1 MISYSSISTIKPG
14 FSHNYMCESSI
25 TKEMNQPLLHVMI
38 PAYGKS
44 PYLRQTLESAVKH
57 LPLEVPITVIE
68 DPSSESSIES
78 VVKEFP
84 RVQYQQNNERLGIGG
99 NFNKSI
105 ELSTGVF
112 TQICGS
118 DDIFLDNPL
127 KDFDT
132 EKLSQP
138 DIAAVGLDVEVIN
151 ETGKIVKT
159 IPDLVKR
166 ILRPSLKKIT
176 VFKNDKIFSNLMI
189 GDWLYFPAIFW
200 KTETLKQTKFEV
212 NFHTAMDLDVFIRLL
227 SSDQK
232 MAFIKSKVLGYRRHS
247 QSASS
252 LYAKSIGRFDEE
264 FLCHKN
270 ALEIARRKNW
280 KTGAIL
286 AQLALTV
293 RLHAIMQSFL
303 MVFSSPSSA
312 LKVLVK
318 ALSPI
323 R

>member
-1 MISYSSISTIKPG
+1 M
-14 FSHNYMCESSI
+14 
-25 TKEMNQPLLHVMI
+25 L
-38 PAYGKS
+38 
-44 PYLRQTLESAVKH
+44 
-57 LPLEVPITVIE
+57 
-68 DPSSESSIES
+68 
-78 VVKEFP
+78 
-84 RVQYQQNNERLGIGG
+84 
-99 NFNKSI
+99 
-105 ELSTGVF
+105 
-112 TQICGS
+112 
-118 DDIFLDNPL
+118 
-127 KDFDT
+127 
-132 EKLSQP
+132 
-138 DIAAVGLDVEVIN
+138 
-151 ETGKIVKT
+151 
-159 IPDLVKR
+159 
-166 ILRPSLKKIT
+166 
-176 VFKNDKIFSNLMI
+176 
-189 GDWLYFPAIFW
+189 GDWLYFPAILW
-200 KTETLKQTKFEV
+200 RTETVKNMSFHGD
-212 NFHTAMDLDVFIRLL
+212 FHTAMDLDILIRLL
-227 SSDQK
+227 STLIEK
-232 MAFIKSKVLGYRRHS
+232 IAFIKSKVLGYRRHD

>member
-1 MISYSSISTIKPG
+1 
-14 FSHNYMCESSI
+14 MCESSI
-25 TKEMNQPLLHVMI
+25 TDEMNQPLLHVMI

-68 DPSSESSIES
+68 DPSSDADLEN

-84 RVQYQQNNERLGIGG
+84 RVEYIRNKARLGIGG
-99 NFNKSI
+99 NFTNSI
-105 ELSTGVF
+105 KKSTGVF

-118 DDIFLDNPL
+118 DDIFIGNPL
-127 KDFDT
+127 ENLTEVFVGDQKVSVIGFDV
-132 EKLSQP
+132 K
-138 DIAAVGLDVEVIN
+138 VIN
-151 ETGKIVKT
+151 DKNKEVKAL
-159 IPDLVKR
+159 PDVVKKL
-166 ILRPSLKKIT
+166 LRPKIENFV
-176 VFKNDKIFSNLMI
+176 VFSNSKIFSNLML
-189 GDWLYFPAIFW
+189 GDWLYFPAILW
-200 KTETLKQTKFEV
+200 RTETVKNYEFSGD
-212 NFHTAMDLDVFIRLL
+212 FHTAMDLDILIRLL
-227 SSDQK
+227 NADEK
-232 MAFIKSKVLGYRRHS
+232 IAFIKSKVLGYRRHS

-280 KTGAIL
+280 KTGAFL

-303 MVFSSPSSA
+303 MVFTSPLSA

-318 ALSPI
+318 AISPI

>member
-1 MISYSSISTIKPG
+1 
-14 FSHNYMCESSI
+14 MCESSI

-57 LPLEVPITVIE
+57 LPVDVPITVIE
-68 DPSSESSIES
+68 DPSNDSNLESL
-78 VVKEFP
+78 VKEFP
-84 RVQYQQNNERLGIGG
+84 RVQFVKNKERLGIGG

-200 KTETLKQTKFEV
+200 KTETLKQTKFDG

-227 SSDQK
+227 SNDQK

-280 KTGAIL
+280 KTGAFL

-303 MVFSSPSSA
+303 MVFTSPSSA

-318 ALSPI
+318 AISPI

>member
-1 MISYSSISTIKPG
+1 
-14 FSHNYMCESSI
+14 MCESSI

-78 VVKEFP
+78 LVKEFP
-84 RVQYQQNNERLGIGG
+84 RVQYQKNNERLGIGG

-200 KTETLKQTKFEV
+200 KTETLKQTKFDG

-232 MAFIKSKVLGYRRHS
+232 MTFIKSKVFGYRRHS

-318 ALSPI
+318 AISPI

>member
-1 MISYSSISTIKPG
+1 
-14 FSHNYMCESSI
+14 
-25 TKEMNQPLLHVMI
+25 MI

-44 PYLRQTLESAVKH
+44 PYLRQTLESAAKH
-57 LPLEVPITVIE
+57 LPMDVPITVIE
-68 DPSSESSIES
+68 DPSEEADLEN

-84 RVQYQQNNERLGIGG
+84 RVEYIRNKVRLGIGG
-99 NFNKSI
+99 NFTNSI
-105 ELSTGVF
+105 KKSTGIF

-118 DDIFLDNPL
+118 DDIFIGNPL
-127 KDFDT
+127 
-132 EKLSQP
+132 EKLTEVFVDDPKVSV
-138 DIAAVGLDVEVIN
+138 IGFDVKVIN
-151 ETGKIVKT
+151 DKNKEVKVL
-159 IPDLVKR
+159 PDVVKKL
-166 ILRPSLKKIT
+166 LRPKIENSV
-176 VFKNDKIFSNLMI
+176 VFSSSKIFSNLML
-189 GDWLYFPAIFW
+189 GDWLYFPAILW
-200 KTETLKQTKFEV
+200 RTETVKNYEFSGD
-212 NFHTAMDLDVFIRLL
+212 FHTAMDLDILIRLL
-227 SSDQK
+227 NADEK
-232 MAFIKSKVLGYRRHS
+232 IAFIKSKVLGYRRHS

-280 KTGAIL
+280 KTGAFL

-303 MVFSSPSSA
+303 MVFTSPLSA

-318 ALSPI
+318 AISPI

>member
-1 MISYSSISTIKPG
+1 
-14 FSHNYMCESSI
+14 MCESSI

-78 VVKEFP
+78 LVKEFP
-84 RVQYQQNNERLGIGG
+84 RVQYQKNNERLGIGG

-132 EKLSQP
+132 EKLSQL

-200 KTETLKQTKFEV
+200 KTETLKQTKFDG

-318 ALSPI
+318 AISPI

>member
-1 MISYSSISTIKPG
+1 
-14 FSHNYMCESSI
+14 MCESSI
-25 TKEMNQPLLHVMI
+25 TDEMNQPLLHVMI

-68 DPSSESSIES
+68 DPSNDADLEN

-84 RVQYQQNNERLGIGG
+84 RVEYIRNKARLGIGG
-99 NFNKSI
+99 NFTNSI
-105 ELSTGVF
+105 KRSTGIF

-118 DDIFLDNPL
+118 DDIFIGNPL
-127 KDFDT
+127 
-132 EKLSQP
+132 EKLTEVF
-138 DIAAVGLDVEVIN
+138 VGDQKVSVIGFDVRVIN
-151 ETGKIVKT
+151 DKNKEVKAL
-159 IPDLVKR
+159 PDVIKNL
-166 ILRPSLKKIT
+166 LRPKIENFV
-176 VFKNDKIFSNLMI
+176 VFTNSKIFSNLML
-189 GDWLYFPAIFW
+189 GDWLYFPAILW
-200 KTETLKQTKFEV
+200 RTETVKNYEFSGD
-212 NFHTAMDLDVFIRLL
+212 FHTAMDLDILIRLL
-227 SSDQK
+227 NADEK
-232 MAFIKSKVLGYRRHS
+232 IAFIKSKVLGYRRHS

-280 KTGAIL
+280 KTGAFL

-303 MVFSSPSSA
+303 MVFTSPLSA

-318 ALSPI
+318 AISPI

>member
-1 MISYSSISTIKPG
+1 
-14 FSHNYMCESSI
+14 MCESSI

-78 VVKEFP
+78 LVKEFS
-84 RVQYQQNNERLGIGG
+84 RVQYIKNNERLGIGG

-159 IPDLVKR
+159 ILDLVKR
-166 ILRPSLKKIT
+166 TLRPSLKKIT
-176 VFKNDKIFSNLMI
+176 IFQNDKMFLNLML
-189 GDWLYFPAIFW
+189 GDWLYFPAILW
-200 KTETLKQTKFEV
+200 KTDTLNRIKFDG

-232 MAFIKSKVLGYRRHS
+232 LAFIKSKTLGYRRHS

-270 ALEIARRKNW
+270 ALDIARRKNW

-303 MVFSSPSSA
+303 MVFTSPLSA

>member
-1 MISYSSISTIKPG
+1 
-14 FSHNYMCESSI
+14 MCESSI

-68 DPSSESSIES
+68 DPSSESRIES
-78 VVKEFP
+78 LVKEFS
-84 RVQYQQNNERLGIGG
+84 RVQFVKNNERLGIGG

-118 DDIFLDNPL
+118 DDIFLNNPL
-127 KDFDT
+127 NDFYT
-132 EKLSQP
+132 EKLSQS
-138 DIAAVGLDVEVIN
+138 DIAAIGLDVEVIN
-151 ETGKIVKT
+151 ESGKIVKT
-159 IPDLVKR
+159 IPDLVKKV
-166 ILRPSLKKIT
+166 LRPSLKKIT
-176 VFKNDKIFSNLMI
+176 VFKNNKIFSNLML
-189 GDWLYFPAIFW
+189 GDWLYFPAILW
-200 KTETLKQTKFEV
+200 KTETLKQTKFDG

-227 SSDQK
+227 SNDQK
-232 MAFIKSKVLGYRRHS
+232 LAFIKSKVLGYRRHS

-270 ALEIARRKNW
+270 ALDIARRKNW

-293 RLHAIMQSFL
+293 RLHAILQSFL
-303 MVFSSPSSA
+303 MVFTSPSSA

-318 ALSPI
+318 AISPI

>member
-1 MISYSSISTIKPG
+1 
-14 FSHNYMCESSI
+14 MCESSI
-25 TKEMNQPLLHVMI
+25 TNEMNQPLLHVMI
-38 PAYGKS
+38 PAYGRS
-44 PYLRQTLESAVKH
+44 PYIRQTLESAVKH

-68 DPSSESSIES
+68 DPSNESNIENL
-78 VVKEFP
+78 VKEFS
-84 RVQYQQNNERLGIGG
+84 RVQYLKNNERLGIGG

-118 DDIFLDNPL
+118 DDIFLNNPL

-132 EKLSQP
+132 EKLSQSG
-138 DIAAVGLDVEVIN
+138 IAAIGLDVEVIN
-151 ETGKIVKT
+151 ENGKIVKT
-159 IPDLVKR
+159 IPDLVKKV
-166 ILRPSLKKIT
+166 LRPSLKKIT
-176 VFKNDKIFSNLMI
+176 VFKNNKIFSNLML
-189 GDWLYFPAIFW
+189 GDWLYFPAILW
-200 KTETLKQTKFEV
+200 KTETLKQTKFDG

-232 MAFIKSKVLGYRRHS
+232 MAFIKSKALGYRRHS

>member
-1 MISYSSISTIKPG
+1 
-14 FSHNYMCESSI
+14 MCESSI
-25 TKEMNQPLLHVMI
+25 TNEMNQPLLHVMI
-38 PAYGKS
+38 PTYGKS

-68 DPSSESSIES
+68 DPSNESNIENL
-78 VVKEFP
+78 VKVFS
-84 RVQYQQNNERLGIGG
+84 RVQYLKNNERLGIGG

-118 DDIFLDNPL
+118 DDIFLNNPL
-127 KDFDT
+127 KDFDK
-132 EKLSQP
+132 EKLTRDNVS
-138 DIAAVGLDVEVIN
+138 AVGLDVEVIN
-151 ETGKIVKT
+151 DAGKIVKT
-159 IPDLVKR
+159 TPDLVKW

-176 VFKNDKIFSNLMI
+176 IFQNNKIFSNLML
-189 GDWLYFPAIFW
+189 GDWLYFPAILW
-200 KTETLKQTKFEV
+200 KTETLQQTKFDG
-212 NFHTAMDLDVFIRLL
+212 NFHTAMYLDVFIRLL
-227 SSDQK
+227 SNDQK
-232 MAFIKSKVLGYRRHS
+232 LAFIKSKVLGYRRHS

-280 KTGAIL
+280 KTGAFL

>member
-1 MISYSSISTIKPG
+1 
-14 FSHNYMCESSI
+14 
-25 TKEMNQPLLHVMI
+25 MNQPLLHVII

-57 LPLEVPITVIE
+57 LPSEIPITVIE
-68 DPSSESSIES
+68 DKSNDSGIENL
-78 VVKEFP
+78 VKDFS
-84 RVQYQQNNERLGIGG
+84 RVEYIKNSQRLGIGG

-105 ELSTGVF
+105 DLSSGVF

-118 DDIFLDNPL
+118 DDIFLANPL
-127 KDFDT
+127 KDFDK
-132 EKLSQP
+132 EKLDQVNISAVGFDVKILNNSGRFVQTVP
-138 DIAAVGLDVEVIN
+138 DIFKKL
-151 ETGKIVKT
+151 
-159 IPDLVKR
+159 
-166 ILRPSLKKIT
+166 LRPSLKRVTI
-176 VFKNDKIFSNLMI
+176 FQNDKIFSNLML
-189 GDWLYFPAIFW
+189 GDWLYFPAILW
-200 KTETLKQTKFEV
+200 KTETLKQTKFDA

-227 SSDQK
+227 SNDQK
-232 MAFIKSKVLGYRRHS
+232 IAFIKSKVLGYRRHS

-280 KTGAIL
+280 KTGAFL

-303 MVFSSPSSA
+303 MVFTSPLSA

-318 ALSPI
+318 AISPI

>member
-1 MISYSSISTIKPG
+1 
-14 FSHNYMCESSI
+14 MCESSI

-57 LPLEVPITVIE
+57 LPLDVPITVIE

-78 VVKEFP
+78 LVKEFP
-84 RVQYQQNNERLGIGG
+84 RVQYQKNNERLGIGG

-200 KTETLKQTKFEV
+200 KTETLKQTKFDG

-232 MAFIKSKVLGYRRHS
+232 MTFIKSKVLGYRRHS

-270 ALEIARRKNW
+270 ALDIARRKNW
-280 KTGAIL
+280 KTGAFL

>member
-1 MISYSSISTIKPG
+1 
-14 FSHNYMCESSI
+14 MCESSI

-44 PYLRQTLESAVKH
+44 PYLRQTLESVVKH
-57 LPLEVPITVIE
+57 LPTEVPITVIE
-68 DPSSESSIES
+68 DPSNDSNIENL
-78 VVKEFP
+78 VREFP
-84 RVQYQQNNERLGIGG
+84 RVQYVKNSERLGIGG

-105 ELSTGVF
+105 ESSTGVF

-127 KDFDT
+127 KDFDKD
-132 EKLSQP
+132 KLIQNNISA
-138 DIAAVGLDVEVIN
+138 IGLDVQVIN
-151 ETGKIVKT
+151 ETGKVVKT

-166 ILRPSLKKIT
+166 TLRPSLKKIT
-176 VFKNDKIFSNLMI
+176 IFNNDKIFSNLML
-189 GDWLYFPAIFW
+189 GDWLYFPAILW
-200 KTETLKQTKFEV
+200 KTETLKQTKFDG

-227 SSDQK
+227 NNDQK
-232 MAFIKSKVLGYRRHS
+232 IAFIKSKVLGYRRHS

-270 ALEIARRKNW
+270 ALEIAIRKNW
-280 KTGAIL
+280 KTGAFL

-318 ALSPI
+318 AISPI

>member
-1 MISYSSISTIKPG
+1 
-14 FSHNYMCESSI
+14 
-25 TKEMNQPLLHVMI
+25 MNQPLLHVMI

-44 PYLRQTLESAVKH
+44 PYLRQTLESAVRY
-57 LPLEVPITVIE
+57 LPLDVPITVIE
-68 DPSSESSIES
+68 DLSGESNIES
-78 VVKEFP
+78 LVKEFS
-84 RVQYQQNNERLGIGG
+84 RIQYVRNNQRLGIGG

-118 DDIFLDNPL
+118 DDIFIDNPL
-127 KDFDT
+127 KDFDKV
-132 EKLSQP
+132 KLTQDNIS
-138 DIAAVGLDVEVIN
+138 AVGLDVEVIN
-151 ETGKIVKT
+151 ETGKIIKT

-166 ILRPSLKKIT
+166 TLRPSLNKIT
-176 VFKNDKIFSNLMI
+176 IFQNNKIFSNLML
-189 GDWLYFPAIFW
+189 GDWLYFPAILW
-200 KTETLKQTKFEV
+200 KTETLKRIKFDG

-227 SSDQK
+227 NNDQK
-232 MAFIKSKVLGYRRHS
+232 LAFIKSKVLGYRRHN

-252 LYAKSIGRFDEE
+252 LYAKSTGRFDEE

-270 ALEIARRKNW
+270 ALEIAIRKNW

-318 ALSPI
+318 AISPI

>member
-1 MISYSSISTIKPG
+1 
-14 FSHNYMCESSI
+14 
-25 TKEMNQPLLHVMI
+25 MI
-38 PAYGKS
+38 PAFGKS
-44 PYLRQTLESAVKH
+44 PYLRQTLESAVKY
-57 LPLEVPITVIE
+57 LPVDVPITVIE
-68 DPSSESSIES
+68 DPSTENSLESL
-78 VVKEFP
+78 VKEFP
-84 RVQYQQNNERLGIGG
+84 RVQYVKNNQRLGIGG

-118 DDIFLDNPL
+118 DDVFLRNPL
-127 KDFDT
+127 AEFNR
-132 EKLSQP
+132 EKLSISE
-138 DIAAVGLDVEVIN
+138 IAVVGLDVEVIN
-151 ETGKIVKT
+151 KSGEVVRT
-159 IPDLVKR
+159 IPDIVKR
-166 ILRPSLKKIT
+166 ILRPRMGKLTIFRNK
-176 VFKNDKIFSNLMI
+176 KIFSNLMI
-189 GDWLYFPAIFW
+189 GDWLYFPAILW
-200 KTETLKQTKFEV
+200 KTEIIKQVKFDGD
-212 NFHTAMDLDVFIRLL
+212 FHTAMDLDILIRLL
-227 SSDQK
+227 NVDEKIS
-232 MAFIKSKVLGYRRHS
+232 FIKSKVLGYRRHS

-270 ALEIARRKNW
+270 ALDIARRKNW

>member
-1 MISYSSISTIKPG
+1 M
-14 FSHNYMCESSI
+14 
-25 TKEMNQPLLHVMI
+25 
-38 PAYGKS
+38 
-44 PYLRQTLESAVKH
+44 
-57 LPLEVPITVIE
+57 
-68 DPSSESSIES
+68 
-78 VVKEFP
+78 
-84 RVQYQQNNERLGIGG
+84 
-99 NFNKSI
+99 
-105 ELSTGVF
+105 F

-118 DDIFLDNPL
+118 DDIFLDNAL

-200 KTETLKQTKFEV
+200 KTETLKQTKFDG

-232 MAFIKSKVLGYRRHS
+232 MTFIKSKVLGYRRHS

-280 KTGAIL
+280 KTGAFL

-318 ALSPI
+318 AISPI

>member
-1 MISYSSISTIKPG
+1 
-14 FSHNYMCESSI
+14 MCESSI
-25 TKEMNQPLLHVMI
+25 TNEMNQPLLHVMI

-78 VVKEFP
+78 LVKEFP
-84 RVQYQQNNERLGIGG
+84 RVQYQKNNERLGIGG

-200 KTETLKQTKFEV
+200 KTETLKQTKFDG

-232 MAFIKSKVLGYRRHS
+232 MTFIKSKVLGYRRHS

-318 ALSPI
+318 AISPI

>member
-1 MISYSSISTIKPG
+1 
-14 FSHNYMCESSI
+14 MCESSI

-57 LPLEVPITVIE
+57 IPLEVPITVIE
-68 DPSSESSIES
+68 DPSNESSIES
-78 VVKEFP
+78 LVKEFS
-84 RVQYQQNNERLGIGG
+84 RVQFVKNNERLGIGG

-118 DDIFLDNPL
+118 DDIFLNNPL

-151 ETGKIVKT
+151 DTGKIVKT

-176 VFKNDKIFSNLMI
+176 VFKNDKIFSNLMV
-189 GDWLYFPAIFW
+189 GDWLYFPAILW
-200 KTETLKQTKFEV
+200 KTETLKQTKFDG

-232 MAFIKSKVLGYRRHS
+232 MTFIKSKVLGYRRHS

-264 FLCHKN
+264 LLCHKN
-270 ALEIARRKNW
+270 ALDIARRKNW

-286 AQLALTV
+286 AQLAVTV

>member
-1 MISYSSISTIKPG
+1 
-14 FSHNYMCESSI
+14 MCESSI
-25 TKEMNQPLLHVMI
+25 TNEMNQPLLHVMI

-68 DPSSESSIES
+68 DPSNDADLEN
-78 VVKEFP
+78 VVKDFP
-84 RVQYQQNNERLGIGG
+84 RVEYIRNKARLGIGG
-99 NFNKSI
+99 NFTNSI
-105 ELSTGVF
+105 KKSTGVF

-118 DDIFLDNPL
+118 DDIFIGNPL
-127 KDFDT
+127 
-132 EKLSQP
+132 EKLTEVF
-138 DIAAVGLDVEVIN
+138 VGDQKVSVIGFDVKVIN
-151 ETGKIVKT
+151 DKNKEVKAL
-159 IPDLVKR
+159 PDVVKKL
-166 ILRPSLKKIT
+166 LRPKIENFV
-176 VFKNDKIFSNLMI
+176 VFSNSKIFSNLML
-189 GDWLYFPAIFW
+189 GDWLYFPAILW
-200 KTETLKQTKFEV
+200 RTETVKNYEFSGD
-212 NFHTAMDLDVFIRLL
+212 FHTAMDLDILIRLL
-227 SSDQK
+227 NADEKIS
-232 MAFIKSKVLGYRRHS
+232 FIKSKVLGYRRHS

-280 KTGAIL
+280 KTGAFL

-303 MVFSSPSSA
+303 MVFTSPLSA

-318 ALSPI
+318 AISPI

>member
-1 MISYSSISTIKPG
+1 
-14 FSHNYMCESSI
+14 MCESSI

-57 LPLEVPITVIE
+57 IPLEVPITVIE
-68 DPSSESSIES
+68 DPSNESSIES
-78 VVKEFP
+78 LVKEFS
-84 RVQYQQNNERLGIGG
+84 RVQFVKNNERLGIGG

-118 DDIFLDNPL
+118 DDIFLNNPL

-151 ETGKIVKT
+151 DTGKIVKT

-176 VFKNDKIFSNLMI
+176 VFKNDKIFSNLMV
-189 GDWLYFPAIFW
+189 GDWLYFPAILW
-200 KTETLKQTKFEV
+200 KTETLKQTKFDG

-232 MAFIKSKVLGYRRHS
+232 MTFIKSKVLGYRRHS

-264 FLCHKN
+264 LLCHKN
-270 ALEIARRKNW
+270 ALDIARRKNW

-286 AQLALTV
+286 AQLAVTV

-318 ALSPI
+318 AISPI

>member
-1 MISYSSISTIKPG
+1 
-14 FSHNYMCESSI
+14 
-25 TKEMNQPLLHVMI
+25 MNQPLLHVMI

-44 PYLRQTLESAVKH
+44 PYLRQTLESAAKH
-57 LPLEVPITVIE
+57 LPMDVPITVIE
-68 DPSSESSIES
+68 DPSEEADLEN

-84 RVQYQQNNERLGIGG
+84 RVEYIRNKVRLGIGG
-99 NFNKSI
+99 NFTNSI
-105 ELSTGVF
+105 KKSTGIF

-118 DDIFLDNPL
+118 DDIFIGNPL
-127 KDFDT
+127 
-132 EKLSQP
+132 EKLTEVFVDDPKVSV
-138 DIAAVGLDVEVIN
+138 IGFDVKVIN
-151 ETGKIVKT
+151 DKNKEVKVL
-159 IPDLVKR
+159 PDVVKKL
-166 ILRPSLKKIT
+166 LRPKIENSV
-176 VFKNDKIFSNLMI
+176 VFSSSKIFSNLML
-189 GDWLYFPAIFW
+189 GDWLYFPAILW
-200 KTETLKQTKFEV
+200 RTETVKNYEFSGD
-212 NFHTAMDLDVFIRLL
+212 FHTAMDLDILIRLL
-227 SSDQK
+227 NADEK
-232 MAFIKSKVLGYRRHS
+232 IAFIKSKVLGYRRHS

-280 KTGAIL
+280 KTGAFL

-303 MVFSSPSSA
+303 MVFTSPLSA

-318 ALSPI
+318 AISPI

>member
-1 MISYSSISTIKPG
+1 
-14 FSHNYMCESSI
+14 MCESSI
-25 TKEMNQPLLHVMI
+25 TDEMNQPLLHVTI

-68 DPSSESSIES
+68 DPSNESNIES
-78 VVKEFP
+78 LVKEFS
-84 RVQYQQNNERLGIGG
+84 RVLYVKNSERLGIGG

-127 KDFDT
+127 KDFDKD
-132 EKLSQP
+132 KLIQNNISA
-138 DIAAVGLDVEVIN
+138 IGLDVEVIN
-151 ETGKIVKT
+151 ETGKVVKT

-166 ILRPSLKKIT
+166 TLRPSLKKIT
-176 VFKNDKIFSNLMI
+176 IFENDKIFSNLML
-189 GDWLYFPAIFW
+189 GDWLYFPAILW
-200 KTETLKQTKFEV
+200 KTETLKQAKFDG

-227 SSDQK
+227 SNDQK
-232 MAFIKSKVLGYRRHS
+232 MAFIKSKALGYRRHD

-270 ALEIARRKNW
+270 ALEIARQKNW
-280 KTGAIL
+280 KTGAFL

-303 MVFSSPSSA
+303 MVFTSPLSA

-318 ALSPI
+318 AISPI

>member
-1 MISYSSISTIKPG
+1 
-14 FSHNYMCESSI
+14 
-25 TKEMNQPLLHVMI
+25 MNQPLLHVMI

-57 LPLEVPITVIE
+57 LPIEVPITVIE
-68 DPSSESSIES
+68 DPSNESSIENL
-78 VVKEFP
+78 VKEFS
-84 RVQYQQNNERLGIGG
+84 RVKYVKNSERLGIGG

-132 EKLSQP
+132 EKLSQSG
-138 DIAAVGLDVEVIN
+138 IAAVGLDVEVIN
-151 ETGKIVKT
+151 ENGKIVKT
-159 IPDLVKR
+159 LPDLVKR
-166 ILRPSLKKIT
+166 TLRPSLKKIT
-176 VFKNDKIFSNLMI
+176 VFQNHKIFSNLML
-189 GDWLYFPAIFW
+189 GDWLYFPAILW
-200 KTETLKQTKFEV
+200 KTETLKQTKFDG

-227 SSDQK
+227 SNDQK
-232 MAFIKSKVLGYRRHS
+232 IAFIKSKVLGYRRHS

-280 KTGAIL
+280 KTGATL

-303 MVFSSPSSA
+303 MVFTSPLSA

-318 ALSPI
+318 AISPI

>member
-1 MISYSSISTIKPG
+1 
-14 FSHNYMCESSI
+14 MCESSI

-78 VVKEFP
+78 LVKEFP
-84 RVQYQQNNERLGIGG
+84 RVQYQKNNERLGIGG

-118 DDIFLDNPL
+118 DDIFLNNPL

-189 GDWLYFPAIFW
+189 GDWFYFPAILW
-200 KTETLKQTKFEV
+200 KTETLKQTKFDG

-232 MAFIKSKVLGYRRHS
+232 MTFIKSKVLGYRRHS

-318 ALSPI
+318 AISPI